1 MQKLY
6 NYSHVFTSMK
16 AVVFDNSGTLI
27 ERYRVVKNIRT
38 GALYDNISS
47 LDLVDNGIE
56 RALVVLQTDP
66 AKCIINAKPDQTI
79 SEFINKNK
87 IDITISYSTA
97 EVKIE
102 EIIEAIKNDKSMVKD
117 IQDTIQAVMDKKYN
131 VQICSGSG
139 IIVNLNKQ
147 KIEFTISSG
156 GRVFPEVT
164 YVTHELQNRGIDIFI
179 ASGDRKGSL
188 KKLAEFIGI
197 PNENVFDT
205 ADSWKKREIIKGL
218 KRNYEVM
225 MVGNSVNDVL
235 ALEEADIGVLTEQQK
250 EENPQKVYDS
260 ADIIIDNIKE
270 VLDIDF

>member
-1 MQKLY
+1 
-6 NYSHVFTSMK
+6 MK

-27 ERYRVVKNIRT
+27 ERYRVVKNIQT

-47 LDLVDNGIE
+47 LDIVDNGIE

-66 AKCIINAKPDQTI
+66 AKCIINAEPDQTI

-102 EIIEAIKNDKSMVKD
+102 EIIKAIKNDKSRVKD
-117 IQDTIQAVMDKKYN
+117 IQDTIRAVMDKKYN

-147 KIEFTISSG
+147 EIEFTISSG
-156 GRVFPEVT
+156 GRVFPEVP
-164 YVTHELQNRGIDIFI
+164 YVTRELQKRGIDIFI

-188 KKLAEFIGI
+188 KKLAEYIGI

-235 ALEEADIGVLTEQQK
+235 ALKEADIGVLTQQQK

-260 ADIIIDNIKE
+260 ADIIINNIKE

>member
-1 MQKLY
+1 
-6 NYSHVFTSMK
+6 MK

-27 ERYRVVKNIRT
+27 ERYRVVKNIQT

-47 LDLVDNGIE
+47 LDIVDNGIE

-102 EIIEAIKNDKSMVKD
+102 EIIKAIKNDKSRVKD
-117 IQDTIQAVMDKKYN
+117 IQDTIRAVMDKKYN

-147 KIEFTISSG
+147 EIEFTISSG
-156 GRVFPEVT
+156 GRVFPEVP
-164 YVTHELQNRGIDIFI
+164 YVTRELQKRGIDIFI

-188 KKLAEFIGI
+188 KKLAEYIGI

-235 ALEEADIGVLTEQQK
+235 ALKEADIGVLTQQQK

-260 ADIIIDNIKE
+260 ADIIINNIKE